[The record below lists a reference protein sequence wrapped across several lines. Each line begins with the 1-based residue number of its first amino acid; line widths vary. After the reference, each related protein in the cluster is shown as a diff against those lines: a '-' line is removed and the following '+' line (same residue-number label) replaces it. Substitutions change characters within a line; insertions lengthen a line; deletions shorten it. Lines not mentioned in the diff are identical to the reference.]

1 MAVFPRRACRHCRR
15 RWSTNGLVF
24 ALVYV
29 CAQHSRGE
37 YDIVFMSL
45 RRLPFW
51 RRWRLGRQPPLFGGL
66 RQGMAAA
73 ATAGQELSGP
83 PLHNQGLVQVAYSDP
98 ASRLF
103 LGSPSIARLADGTLL
118 ISHVSSASWSVPK
131 LLPIGQV
138 QNAKAWL
145 TPRRASLDKSS
156 PPPTYPAGPLWGA
169 AGGTAQALR
178 AVVLQGW
185 RG

>member
-1 MAVFPRRACRHCRR
+1 M
-15 RWSTNGLVF
+15 
-24 ALVYV
+24 

-51 RRWRLGRQPPLFGGL
+51 LRWRLGRQPPLFGGL

-131 LLPIGQV
+131 LLPMGQV
-138 QNAKAWL
+138 QNAKACL